1 MKAYQGDRK
10 GNLRFRLS
18 ARNFNP
24 LAAMS
29 GRHTFAEVEH
39 LVGTG
44 ELGPDDIHL
53 PGVFVD
59 EGWC

>member
-1 MKAYQGDRK
+1 MA
-10 GNLRFRLS
+10 
-18 ARNFNP
+18 
-24 LAAMS
+24 

-44 ELGPDDIHL
+44 ELQPDDIHL

-59 EGWC
+59 EVLLASERSPRQPTIARLSS